1 MCAQHVEAQYLSR
14 PVRQQLAD
22 GHEVTLRLRH
32 LRAFDLQEAVVH
44 PEIRHHR
51 RVKGAARL
59 RDFVLV
65 VRKHEIDA
73 AAVDVERLAQVLPR
87 HRRALDV
94 PARPPG
100 RCDAAG
106 RGPRRLA
113 RLRWLPQHEIP
124 GIALVGRD
132 LDARARD
139 QLVER
144 ALGKLAVVRHGGHA
158 EQHVLLGDVG
168 VARSDETLDQRLH
181 LFDMLGRARLDR
193 GRQAAERG
201 HVLVKLPVGCLGQA
215 ANRLVQRQAGI
226 FLGGARDDLVVDVG
240 DVAHVGDVIGAV
252 EMAQQAEQ
260 DVEDDDRARVADMS
274 EVVDGRAAHI
284 HARAR
289 GIERPERPLL
299 AVPSRPRGARQD
311 RRLAA
316 SLAGRPEIS
325 GEEKRRPQPAWV
337 ASE

>member
-1 MCAQHVEAQYLSR
+1 M
-14 PVRQQLAD
+14 
-22 GHEVTLRLRH
+22 
-32 LRAFDLQEAVVH
+32 
-44 PEIRHHR
+44 
-51 RVKGAARL
+51 
-59 RDFVLV
+59 
-65 VRKHEIDA
+65 
-73 AAVDVERLAQVLPR
+73 
-87 HRRALDV
+87 

-100 RCDAAG
+100 GRDAAG

-132 LDARARD
+132 LDARAGD

-181 LFDMLGRARLDR
+181 LLDMLGGARLDR
-193 GRQAAERG
+193 GWQAAERG

-215 ANRLVQRQAGI
+215 TDRLVQRQAGM

-240 DVAHVGDVIGAV
+240 DVADVGDVIGAV
-252 EMAQQAEQ
+252 EVAQQAEQ
-260 DVEDDDRARVADMS
+260 DVEDDDRARVADMG
-274 EVVDGRAAHI
+274 EVVDRRAAHI
-284 HARAR
+284 HAHAR

-299 AVPSRPRGARQD
+299 ARERIVKLELHRTRSGLVSTSRRTPRSAPRG
-311 RRLAA
+311 
-316 SLAGRPEIS
+316 LAGRGVQKS
-325 GEEKRRPQPAWV
+325 RVRRNDGRSQRGSLANNLPANAADMVKAVHGRGAWASAPSASRARPAPPGHV
-337 ASE
+337 AHSHVPKVFPAAARSSESVAFMS